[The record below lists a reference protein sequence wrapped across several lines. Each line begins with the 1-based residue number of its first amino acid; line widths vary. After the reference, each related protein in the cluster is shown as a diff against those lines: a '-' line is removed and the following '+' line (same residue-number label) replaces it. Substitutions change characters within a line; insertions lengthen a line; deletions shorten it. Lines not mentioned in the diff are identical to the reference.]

1 MSESAQIGEPEEP
14 LIVIDPMSVDQL
26 AGAFVM
32 IAGAIGSLLLVIW
45 QSKCHCR
52 MNLCYIFSCERRP
65 PSEEEM
71 KGLKDQAK
79 KQNEKLKKMSKKEE
93 KILDK
98 EDEILKNVEEPI
110 LPTPKLERKDSMV
123 ITELQGPSLETTL
136 SKDTSPP
143 SS

>member
-1 MSESAQIGEPEEP
+1 MSESMIEIEK
-14 LIVIDPMSVDQL
+14 MSIDQL

-45 QSKCHCR
+45 QSRCHCR

-79 KQNEKLKKMSKKEE
+79 KQNEKKKGREAEGGGSKIAAEAQPEQLIPDE
-93 KILDK
+93 KS
-98 EDEILKNVEEPI
+98 
-110 LPTPKLERKDSMV
+110 KLQRKDSMI
-123 ITELQGPSLETTL
+123 ITEEELT
-136 SKDTSPP
+136 KDSGLPNN
-143 SS
+143 

>member
-1 MSESAQIGEPEEP
+1 MSESMIEIEK
-14 LIVIDPMSVDQL
+14 MSIDQL

-45 QSKCHCR
+45 QSRCHCR

-79 KQNEKLKKMSKKEE
+79 KQNEKKKGREAEEGGSKIAAEAQPEQLIPDE
-93 KILDK
+93 K
-98 EDEILKNVEEPI
+98 
-110 LPTPKLERKDSMV
+110 PKLERKDSMI
-123 ITELQGPSLETTL
+123 ITEPT
-136 SKDTSPP
+136 KDSGLPNN
-143 SS
+143 